1 MGIYLV
7 QPKGDHFRII
17 YNHRDQAKIKNKDKT
32 LKVNKEFIK
41 FGKSENLD
49 QRHKEYQEIFGE
61 DVIFKKIK
69 YFIEKTKM
77 EFFEKDLRDKFIKY
91 RVKSPNRGRL
101 LEWMNGINIKD
112 AEKIINK

>member
-1 MGIYLV
+1 
-7 QPKGDHFRII
+7 
-17 YNHRDQAKIKNKDKT
+17 
-32 LKVNKEFIK
+32 
-41 FGKSENLD
+41 
-49 QRHKEYQEIFGE
+49 
-61 DVIFKKIK
+61 
-69 YFIEKTKM
+69 M